1 MHFRYLLLTALFS
14 YSVISHGDPLID
26 AHSHL
31 DSDYLEELTTNEIIE
46 RLNRNHIDRILI
58 TSRNN
63 NETLKLAERIH
74 HRVIPF
80 ASIYTDGADKADWFN
95 STEALEKLKRDL
107 KTGQYQGIGE
117 LHLFAQ
123 NKNSTLFEET
133 IQLASEYSL
142 PILMH
147 GDKAV
152 IERIFTVD
160 PTATVIWAH
169 LGTDPQVLLLQPMLD
184 RYPSLYIDTSV
195 RDERIMGNLNRQ
207 GPLSK
212 QLLPVWREFLIHN
225 QDRILIGMD
234 AFSANRW
241 KNYDQ
246 VVDGVRQW
254 LDQLPPEVSKKL
266 AYLNASRLFPI
277 NSQQKALH

>member
-1 MHFRYLLLTALFS
+1 MYVRYLLLTALL
-14 YSVISHGDPLID
+14 SHGAKANERPLID

-31 DSDYLEELTTNEIIE
+31 DSEYLEEITTEDIIE
-46 RLNRNHIDRILI
+46 RLNRNKIDRILI

-63 NETLKLAERIH
+63 NETLELAKRIPG
-74 HRVIPF
+74 RVIPF
-80 ASIYTDGADKADWFN
+80 ASIYTAGADKANWFH
-95 STEALEKLKRDL
+95 SAEALEKLKQDL
-107 KTGQYQGIGE
+107 EIGQYQGIGE

-123 NKNSTLFEET
+123 NKNSPIFKET
-133 IQLASEYSL
+133 IRLASEYSL

-147 GDKAV
+147 GDSEV
-152 IERIFTVD
+152 IEEIFTVY
-160 PTATVIWAH
+160 PNATVIWAH
-169 LGTDPQVLLLQPMLD
+169 LGTNPRVDLLQPLLN

-195 RDERIMGNLNRQ
+195 RDERMMGMLNRQ

-212 QLLPVWREFLIHN
+212 KLLRIWRAFLIHN

-246 VVDGVRQW
+246 VVANVRLW
-254 LDQLPPEVSKKL
+254 LDQLPTEVSIKL
-266 AYLNASRLFPI
+266 AYGNASRLFPVE
-277 NSQQKALH
+277 K

>member
-1 MHFRYLLLTALFS
+1 MYFRSLLLAAIFS
-14 YSVISHGDPLID
+14 YGANANERALID

-31 DSDYLEELTTNEIIE
+31 DSDYLEQLTTEDIIE
-46 RLNRNHIDRILI
+46 RLDRNQIDRILI

-63 NETLKLAERIH
+63 NETLKLAKRIPG
-74 HRVIPF
+74 RVIPF
-80 ASIYTDGADKADWFN
+80 ASIYTEGADKANWYN
-95 STEALEKLKRDL
+95 STEALEKLKQDL

-117 LHLFAQ
+117 LHLFEQ
-123 NKNSTLFEET
+123 NKNTPRFEET
-133 IQLASEYSL
+133 IKLASEYSI

-147 GDKAV
+147 GDSAV
-152 IERIFTVD
+152 IEHIFTID

-169 LGTDPQVLLLQPMLD
+169 LGSNPQIHLLQPLLD

-195 RDERIMGNLNRQ
+195 RDERIMGNLNRA
-207 GPLSK
+207 GPVSK
-212 QLLPVWREFLIHN
+212 QLLRLWREFLIHN

-246 VVDGVRQW
+246 VVANVRLW
-254 LDQLPPEVSKKL
+254 LDQLPTEVRRKL
-266 AYLNASRLFPI
+266 AYQNASRLFPI
-277 NSQQKALH
+277 KK

>member
-1 MHFRYLLLTALFS
+1 MYVRYLLLTALL
-14 YSVISHGDPLID
+14 IHGAKANERPLID

-31 DSDYLEELTTNEIIE
+31 DSTYLEQLTTEDIIE
-46 RLNRNHIDRILI
+46 RLNRNKIDRILI

-63 NETLKLAERIH
+63 NETLKLAKRIPG
-74 HRVIPF
+74 RIIPF
-80 ASIYTDGADKADWFN
+80 ASIYTAGADKANWFH
-95 STEALEKLKRDL
+95 SAEALEKLKQDL
-107 KTGQYQGIGE
+107 EIGQYQGIGE

-123 NKNSTLFEET
+123 NKNSPIFKETLR
-133 IQLASEYSL
+133 LASEYSL

-147 GDKAV
+147 GDSEV
-152 IERIFTVD
+152 IEQIFTLD
-160 PTATVIWAH
+160 PNATVIWAH
-169 LGTDPQVLLLQPMLD
+169 LGTNPQVDLLQPLLN

-195 RDERIMGNLNRQ
+195 RDERMMGMLNRQ

-212 QLLPVWREFLIHN
+212 KLLRIWRTFLIHN

-246 VVDGVRQW
+246 VVATVRLW

-266 AYLNASRLFPI
+266 AYGNANQLFPVE
-277 NSQQKALH
+277 K

>member
-1 MHFRYLLLTALFS
+1 MSLRFLIIIAVLSCGAKADER
-14 YSVISHGDPLID
+14 PLID

-31 DSDYLEELTTNEIIE
+31 DSIYLELLTTEDIIE
-46 RLNRNHIDRILI
+46 RLNRNKIDRILI

-63 NETLKLAERIH
+63 NETLKLAKRIPG
-74 HRVIPF
+74 RIIPF
-80 ASIYTDGADKADWFN
+80 ASIYTAGADKADWFL
-95 STEALEKLKRDL
+95 SAEALEKLKQDL
-107 KTGQYQGIGE
+107 EIGQYQGIGE

-123 NKNSTLFEET
+123 NKNSPIFEET
-133 IQLASEYSL
+133 IRLASEYSL

-147 GDKAV
+147 GDSEV
-152 IERIFTVD
+152 IEQIFTID
-160 PTATVIWAH
+160 PKATVIWAH
-169 LGTDPQVLLLQPMLD
+169 LGTNPRVDLLQPLLN

-195 RDERIMGNLNRQ
+195 RDERMMGMLNRQ

-212 QLLPVWREFLIHN
+212 KLLKIWRTFLIHN

-246 VVDGVRQW
+246 VVANVRLW
-254 LDQLPPEVSKKL
+254 LDQLPPEVSQKL
-266 AYLNASRLFPI
+266 AYGNANRLFPLE
-277 NSQQKALH
+277 K

>member
-1 MHFRYLLLTALFS
+1 MLSCGAQADER
-14 YSVISHGDPLID
+14 PMID

-31 DSDYLEELTTNEIIE
+31 DSTYLEQLTTEDIIE
-46 RLNRNHIDRILI
+46 RLNRNKIDRILI

-63 NETLKLAERIH
+63 NETLKLAKRIPG
-74 HRVIPF
+74 RIIPF
-80 ASIYTDGADKADWFN
+80 ASIYTAGADKANWFH
-95 STEALEKLKRDL
+95 SAEALEKLKQDL
-107 KTGQYQGIGE
+107 EIGQYQGIGE

-123 NKNSTLFEET
+123 NKNSPIFKET
-133 IQLASEYSL
+133 IRLASEYSL

-147 GDKAV
+147 GDSEV
-152 IERIFTVD
+152 IEQIFTLD
-160 PTATVIWAH
+160 PNATVIWAH
-169 LGTDPQVLLLQPMLD
+169 LGTNPQVDLLQPLLN

-195 RDERIMGNLNRQ
+195 RDERMMGMLNRQ

-212 QLLPVWREFLIHN
+212 KLLRIWRTFLIHN

-246 VVDGVRQW
+246 VVATVRLW

-266 AYLNASRLFPI
+266 AYGNANQLFPVE
-277 NSQQKALH
+277 K

>member
-1 MHFRYLLLTALFS
+1 MYVRYLLLTALL
-14 YSVISHGDPLID
+14 IHGAKANERPLID

-31 DSDYLEELTTNEIIE
+31 DSTYLEQLTTEDIIE
-46 RLNRNHIDRILI
+46 RLNRNKIDRILI

-63 NETLKLAERIH
+63 NETLKLAKRIPG
-74 HRVIPF
+74 RIIPF
-80 ASIYTDGADKADWFN
+80 ASIYTAGADKANWFH
-95 STEALEKLKRDL
+95 SAEALEKLKQDL
-107 KTGQYQGIGE
+107 EIGQYQGIGE

-123 NKNSTLFEET
+123 NKNSPIFKET
-133 IQLASEYSL
+133 IRLASEYSL

-147 GDKAV
+147 GDSEV
-152 IERIFTVD
+152 IEEIFTVY
-160 PTATVIWAH
+160 PNATVIWAH
-169 LGTDPQVLLLQPMLD
+169 LGTNPRVDLLQPLLN

-195 RDERIMGNLNRQ
+195 RDERMMGMLNRQ

-212 QLLPVWREFLIHN
+212 KLLRIWRAFLIHN

-246 VVDGVRQW
+246 VVANVRLW

-266 AYLNASRLFPI
+266 AYGNANQLFPVE
-277 NSQQKALH
+277 K